1 MILNNTT
8 HSRACLTLE
17 NKMKIKIELEVDT
30 ENQADR
36 IKIEQ
41 VLYQL
46 QQVKEILEKLD
57 QNLNKGGRRNRQ

>member
-1 MILNNTT
+1 
-8 HSRACLTLE
+8 
-17 NKMKIKIELEVDT
+17 MKIKIELEVDT
-30 ENQADR
+30 DNQRDL

-57 QNLNKGGRRNRQ
+57 QNLNKGTRRNKQ

>member
-1 MILNNTT
+1 
-8 HSRACLTLE
+8 
-17 NKMKIKIELEVDT
+17 MKIKIELEVDT
-30 ENQADR
+30 DNQRDL

-57 QNLNKGGRRNRQ
+57 VNLNKGTRRNKQ

>member
-1 MILNNTT
+1 
-8 HSRACLTLE
+8 
-17 NKMKIKIELEVDT
+17 MKIKVEIEVDT
-30 ENQADR
+30 DNQADR

-57 QNLNKGGRRNRQ
+57 QNLNKGTRRNKQ